1 MENYSTVNSGVN
13 YLTMRYE
20 LLKNGRWVTKMCG
33 RVTQILVMDYSTV
46 GDGLLKCVEGL
57 LKYW

>member
-1 MENYSTVNSGVN
+1 MGYSNVWKGYSNIGDGLPN
-13 YLTMRYE
+13 CE
-20 LLKNGRWVTKMCG
+20 RWVTQMCG
-33 RVTQILVMDYSTV
+33 RFAQILVMDYSTV